1 MWELDLEVRGGHVD
15 FGAEAQGGGA
25 VVVVEGVLHTL
36 AGAQHAK
43 DRALEGIVSQI
54 DVVEVDLVDEDSIT
68 RSGVVALHHAL
79 HGCAA

>member
-1 MWELDLEVRGGHVD
+1 MDLEVGGGHVD
-15 FGAEAQGGGA
+15 FGAETQTGGVA
-25 VVVVEGVLHTL
+25 LVVERVLHPL

-79 HGCAA
+79 HGCEA